1 MTNEELVMSE
11 AYDVLSYAEGPL
23 TTAQL
28 QKRLTHKVS
37 QSELESM
44 LHRTVYE
51 QAGVAKGYTPGS
63 FIQVDGRWSIKQ
75 LGISKDKPLTT
86 KEFIARII

>member
-1 MTNEELVMSE
+1 MTNEQLVMSE
-11 AYDVLSYAEGPL
+11 AYDILSMAEGPL

-28 QKRLTHKVS
+28 QKRLSHKVT

-63 FIQVDGRWSIKQ
+63 FIKVDGKWSVKQ
-75 LGISKDKPLTT
+75 LSIDKDTKFSPTGFIS
-86 KEFIARII
+86 AII

>member
-1 MTNEELVMSE
+1 MTNEQLVMSE
-11 AYDVLSYAEGPL
+11 AYDILSMAEGPL

-28 QKRLTHKVS
+28 QKRLSHKVT

-63 FIQVDGRWSIKQ
+63 FIKVDGKWSVKQ
-75 LGISKDKPLTT
+75 LGIDKDT
-86 KEFIARII
+86 KFSPTGFISAII

>member
-1 MTNEELVMSE
+1 MANESLVMSE
-11 AYDVLSYAEGPL
+11 AYDILSYAEGPL

-28 QKRLTHKVS
+28 QKRHSHKVS

-63 FIQVDGRWSIKQ
+63 FVQVDGKWSVKQ
-75 LGISKDKPLTT
+75 LGIDKSKPFTV
-86 KEFIARII
+86 KEFVARII

>member
-1 MTNEELVMSE
+1 MTNEELIMSE
-11 AYDVLSYAEGPL
+11 AYDILSFAEGPL

-51 QAGVAKGYTPGS
+51 QAGISKGYVPGS
-63 FIQVDGRWSIKQ
+63 FTQVGGKWSVKQ
-75 LGISKDKPLTT
+75 LGMDKGTDVVQSFIT
-86 KEFIARII
+86 KII

>member
-11 AYDVLSYAEGPL
+11 AYDILSFAEGPL

-28 QKRLTHKVS
+28 QKRLSHKVS

-63 FIQVDGRWSIKQ
+63 FIQVDGKWSVKQ
-75 LGISKDKPLTT
+75 LGISTD
-86 KEFIARII
+86 KEFSVKDFVGRII